1 MLVGAIQGIVFSL
14 IVTFFKKYRIKSL
27 FFLAALI
34 LCFALNNLQY
44 FLLDSKIITIQQF
57 FGVLYFP
64 FATLS
69 MVFYFLY
76 VKYFLFPES
85 KLTTAN
91 KLLFLPFLLFFFLT
105 LFYKVVL
112 LLGAITEGIS
122 LFFSRLIYIHEG
134 FALLFS
140 IFLLVLIFR
149 KISLFQQN
157 KALFRDRIN
166 WLKYTSIISLIICV
180 LYGFSIYMEITA
192 SSESRIFYYILWI
205 SQSFVIYW
213 LGHMGIYKFG
223 IREEQEKIRKFAN
236 TQKISVSLPSENE
249 YIAAFEKFIVEEK
262 NYLNS
267 ELTLDIVALNLE
279 VSKSY
284 LSRLINAELHT
295 SYTDYINALR
305 VEQAKLTIQ
314 NPESEKYTLIA
325 IGLESGFNSKSAFNN
340 AFKKFTGITP
350 SEFKKI
356 KNSDSSLPE
365 FF

>member
-69 MVFYFLY
+69 MVFYFFY

-267 ELTLDIVALNLE
+267 ELTLDIV
-279 VSKSY
+279 
-284 LSRLINAELHT
+284 H
-295 SYTDYINALR
+295 
-305 VEQAKLTIQ
+305 
-314 NPESEKYTLIA
+314 
-325 IGLESGFNSKSAFNN
+325 
-340 AFKKFTGITP
+340 
-350 SEFKKI
+350 
-356 KNSDSSLPE
+356 
-365 FF
+365 